1 MIPVDDAEGGV
12 ARHTGIVVVAIEV
25 VELDDRPPAVAV
37 EDLCQPGLASAA
49 RTAQEDDGGAGWRG
63 RRGGHEG

>member
-12 ARHTGIVVVAIEV
+12 ARHTGIVVVTIEV
-25 VELDDRPPAVAV
+25 VELDDRPSPMDV
-37 EDLCQPGLASAA
+37 EDLGQPGLAGAA
-49 RTAQEDDGGAGWRG
+49 RAAQEDDDGTGWRG